1 MQASKP
7 TGKASA
13 PEPSG
18 HRPDSPSLGPP
29 KLQRLCTLE
38 QLLLDLETEDAPKPL
53 ELADDDERRG
63 KPVVLRSMQR
73 DAGAAQ
79 HESPA
84 VAHAGV
90 IFEVN
95 AITNFVFNKE
105 TLADGEKGR
114 PVASD
119 LPLRVGVLSHGALP
133 AFQIAF
139 QSRFRSRAP
148 YV

>member
-1 MQASKP
+1 M
-7 TGKASA
+7 
-13 PEPSG
+13 
-18 HRPDSPSLGPP
+18 
-29 KLQRLCTLE
+29 QRLCTLE

-84 VAHAGV
+84 VAHARV

-119 LPLRVGVLSHGALP
+119 LALRVEVQSHGALP
-133 AFQIAF
+133 NASLQLYQVVCSGVA
-139 QSRFRSRAP
+139 SMP
-148 YV
+148 LHLD